1 MISNILKKLFGDKS
15 AKDQKQYQPAIDASN
30 KFSAEF
36 LSISDDELR
45 GKTAKFK
52 KLIQEGTAEL
62 EKELKSLKDKAADIS
77 TSIHDKEDLFEL
89 IDKKTKEVDEKIEE
103 VLADILPEAFATVKE
118 TEEDGLKM
126 EN

>member
-45 GKTAKFK
+45 GKTAKFNFLFK
-52 KLIQEGTAEL
+52 K
-62 EKELKSLKDKAADIS
+62 
-77 TSIHDKEDLFEL
+77 
-89 IDKKTKEVDEKIEE
+89 KIFFI
-103 VLADILPEAFATVKE
+103 VS
-118 TEEDGLKM
+118 
-126 EN
+126 

>member
-89 IDKKTKEVDEKIEE
+89 IDKKTKTVLVQTGISDENGGDEMMTP
-103 VLADILPEAFATVKE
+103 LFSSACSE
-118 TEEDGLKM
+118 T
-126 EN
+126 